1 MVSRTRAETLQE
13 IAMKMYFGVSLAAA
27 IVTLSWAASGDSAE
41 AAIRSGTV
49 AAQSTAATDVSA
61 AHRSGHR
68 HRHHRPRVYVHGRHY
83 YERPTYYVP
92 QGPAPFFPFG
102 FGYGLDPSW

>member
-1 MVSRTRAETLQE
+1 
-13 IAMKMYFGVSLAAA
+13 MKMYFGVSLAAA
-27 IVTLSWAASGDSAE
+27 ILILSWAAASDSAE

-49 AAQSTAATDVSA
+49 AAQSAAATDVSA
-61 AHRSGHR
+61 AHRTGRSHR
-68 HRHHRPRVYVHGRHY
+68 RRHHRPRVYVQGRHY

>member
-1 MVSRTRAETLQE
+1 
-13 IAMKMYFGVSLAAA
+13 MKTVVGVNLAALIA
-27 IVTLSWAASGDSAE
+27 ALLIVTSADRASAATRPGIIAKSAPL
-41 AAIRSGTV
+41 
-49 AAQSTAATDVSA
+49 TDVSA
-61 AHRSGHR
+61 ARRAHHAHRGHR
-68 HRHHRPRVYVHGRHY
+68 HWRHRPRVYVRGPYRPY

>member
-1 MVSRTRAETLQE
+1 MGKV
-13 IAMKMYFGVSLAAA
+13 AMKMYFGVSLAAM
-27 IVTLSWAASGDSAE
+27 IMTLSWTGSVDRAE
-41 AAIRSGTV
+41 AAIGSGMAATRS
-49 AAQSTAATDVSA
+49 AAATDVSA
-61 AHRSGHR
+61 ARRSGRSHR

-102 FGYGLDPSW
+102 VGYGLDPSW